1 MRHGK
6 KFNHLGRK
14 SAHRKAML
22 NNMACSL
29 IMHKR
34 IITTLAK
41 AKELRK
47 FVEPLVTK
55 ARQDTMHSRRIIF
68 SYLED
73 KEAIKELFAT
83 VVPAIGDRPGGYTRI
98 LKIGNRAGDNAEMAF
113 IEFVDFNELAPA
125 GGTGKK
131 RRRRRASSAGKKA
144 QDSAPK
150 GTMVAE
156 VEEVSAP
163 QAAVVEEAV
172 VMDEPQVEETSGED
186 SSEEKA

>member
-1 MRHGK
+1 
-6 KFNHLGRK
+6 
-14 SAHRKAML
+14 ML

-55 ARQDTMHSRRIIF
+55 ARLDTMHSRRIIF

-125 GGTGKK
+125 GGVGKK
-131 RRRRRASSAGKKA
+131 RRRRRASSTAKKT
-144 QDSAPK
+144 QDAAPK
-150 GTMVAE
+150 GAMVAE
-156 VEEVSAP
+156 VEEISAP
-163 QAAVVEEAV
+163 AAQVVEEAV
-172 VMDEPQVEETSGED
+172 VMDDPQVAEETSGED
-186 SSEEKA
+186 SNEEKA

>member
-1 MRHGK
+1 
-6 KFNHLGRK
+6 
-14 SAHRKAML
+14 
-22 NNMACSL
+22 MACSL

-55 ARQDTMHSRRIIF
+55 ARMDTMHSRRIIF

-131 RRRRRASSAGKKA
+131 RRRRRASAAGKKA

-172 VMDEPQVEETSGED
+172 VLDEPQVEEMSGED